1 MVVRGGELL
10 ACAAVGVLGSDGT
23 GRGGITGVG
32 VVGVGLAGG
41 GVARSGPVGGGVA
54 RSGPVGAGALGG
66 VAWRVWVEGGSGVDG
81 PVVSVSSVGVGPGL
95 GVLAGGSPVR
105 WG

>member
-1 MVVRGGELL
+1 MVVHGGVLL
-10 ACAAVGVLGSDGT
+10 ACAAVGVLGSGGT
-23 GRGGITGVG
+23 GREGITGVG

-41 GVARSGPVGGGVA
+41 GVAR
-54 RSGPVGAGALGG
+54 RAGAFGG

-81 PVVSVSSVGVGPGL
+81 LGVSVSSV

-105 WG
+105 WE